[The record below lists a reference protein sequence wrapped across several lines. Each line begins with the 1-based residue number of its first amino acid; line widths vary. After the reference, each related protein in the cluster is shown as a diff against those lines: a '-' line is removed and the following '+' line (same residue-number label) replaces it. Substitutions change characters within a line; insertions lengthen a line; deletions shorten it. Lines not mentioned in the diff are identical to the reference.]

1 MKMSNVFRCYAGSF
15 ELGIDNG
22 ALLLAAKKKLDESHK
37 ASSEKIDSIKKQ
49 REQKVRMSAPR
60 IGC

>member
-1 MKMSNVFRCYAGSF
+1 MYSDAM
-15 ELGIDNG
+15 
-22 ALLLAAKKKLDESHK
+22 LAASSSESITGLCCSPQKKKKLDESHK

>member
-1 MKMSNVFRCYAGSF
+1 MYSDAM
-15 ELGIDNG
+15 
-22 ALLLAAKKKLDESHK
+22 LAASSSESITGLCCSPQKKKLDESHK